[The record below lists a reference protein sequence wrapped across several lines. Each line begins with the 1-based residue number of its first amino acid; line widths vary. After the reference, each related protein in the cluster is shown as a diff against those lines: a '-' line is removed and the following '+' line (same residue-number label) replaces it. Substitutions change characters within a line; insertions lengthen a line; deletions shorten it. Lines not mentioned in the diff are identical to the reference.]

1 MKTNKKTLQAKYL
14 SIISL
19 YYSIFSAYSHL
30 QTKIYD
36 LRNTKKGRGEMLYLY
51 YHLK

>member
-19 YYSIFSAYSHL
+19 YYSIFSTYSHL
-30 QTKIYD
+30 QTKSMTYAKQN
-36 LRNTKKGRGEMLYLY
+36 RVGEKRYTCIII
-51 YHLK
+51 

>member
-19 YYSIFSAYSHL
+19 YYSIFSTYSQL
-30 QTKIYD
+30 QTKSMTYAKQN
-36 LRNTKKGRGEMLYLY
+36 RVGEKY
-51 YHLK
+51 YTCIII